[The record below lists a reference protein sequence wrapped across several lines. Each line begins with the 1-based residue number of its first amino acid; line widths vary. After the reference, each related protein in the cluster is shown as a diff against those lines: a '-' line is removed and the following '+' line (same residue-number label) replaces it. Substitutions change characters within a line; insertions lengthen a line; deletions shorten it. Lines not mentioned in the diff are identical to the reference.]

1 MNNKLGLVL
10 INQKMKL
17 QMEIKHLEKSLDT
30 TNFTFLHKIKL
41 FFKKNKYHKLKS
53 ELKIKKDYLKF
64 ITKYIENNKEK
75 MDIIIDNDL
84 VKKLNKKN
92 FEESKQI
99 LKNL

>member
-1 MNNKLGLVL
+1 MNNKLGLIL

-17 QMEIKHLEKSLDT
+17 QLEIKHLEKSIDT
-30 TNFTFLHKIKL
+30 SNYSFLEKVKL

-53 ELKIKKDYLKF
+53 ELKIKNNYLKF
-64 ITKYIENNKEK
+64 ITEYIENNKEK

-92 FEESKQI
+92 FDESKEI
-99 LKNL
+99 LKNF